1 MCTKV
6 ASQSRVVIGGTDYQF
21 VSYLFGGFVHNK
33 YNQLETSN
41 DLIVVKYHR
50 IMYDNSSQPKNGVAH
65 YDGNEE
71 AVYKTVTA
79 KGRLPLPRRDHS
91 ACLMKDGQYLVVF
104 GGKNDNAGDI
114 KSETALS
121 DLVIFDFE
129 SKAWSCLGQYGFKPS
144 ARWQA
149 SLCASDQRE
158 QLFLFGGSN
167 HEEGACSN
175 QVYCFDYNSS
185 SLQGH
190 LSTIRQCSDEAIL
203 LSRKFRRPTLI

>member
-1 MCTKV
+1 MRLLDSDTKGKDSFFTSTESNPATVKRSHHSMCTKV

-33 YNQLETSN
+33 YNQLKTSN

-91 ACLMKDGQYLVVF
+91 ACLIKDGQYLVVY
-104 GGKNDNAGDI
+104 GGKNDNAGEI
-114 KSETALS
+114 
-121 DLVIFDFE
+121 
-129 SKAWSCLGQYGFKPS
+129 
-144 ARWQA
+144 
-149 SLCASDQRE
+149 
-158 QLFLFGGSN
+158 
-167 HEEGACSN
+167 
-175 QVYCFDYNSS
+175 
-185 SLQGH
+185 
-190 LSTIRQCSDEAIL
+190 
-203 LSRKFRRPTLI
+203 